1 MAEGTGTYEG
11 LAVPLFGESEIT
23 QQTAATDIITLTGAA
38 SMAGDFLVCQNSS
51 GTELFIVNVDGDLEA
66 TDIVASGDVESAT
79 LTCTGIGTLDYAA
92 SNVGSRTF
100 ACTGLTSNDVV
111 VISPREATDGALVVD
126 LVAAAT
132 LTIRNVASE
141 AANVEC
147 NYLIISKA

>member
-1 MAEGTGTYEG
+1 MAEGSETYMG
-11 LAVPLFGESEIT
+11 LAVPLFGESEIVA
-23 QQTAATDIITLTGAA
+23 QTAATDILTLTGAA
-38 SMAGDFLVCQNSS
+38 SHSGDFLVCQNSS
-51 GTELFIVNVDGDLEA
+51 GTELLIVNVDGDIEA
-66 TDIVASGDVESAT
+66 TDIVASGDVQSAT

-100 ACTGLTSNDVV
+100 AVTGLTSNDVV

-126 LVAAAT
+126 LVAAGT

-147 NYLIISKA
+147 NYLVISKA